1 MLQGK
6 GFDRPH
12 FTDEGKGLKDLVTSL
27 GGTVAELGPECRPS
41 DPKAQVSHAGWTRPQ
56 NPALIPT
63 WTLFHLRTHPVLFRS
78 SHK

>member
-12 FTDEGKGLKDLVTSL
+12 FTDEGKGLQDLVTSL

-41 DPKAQVSHAGWTRPQ
+41 DPKAQVSHAG
-56 NPALIPT
+56 
-63 WTLFHLRTHPVLFRS
+63 
-78 SHK
+78 